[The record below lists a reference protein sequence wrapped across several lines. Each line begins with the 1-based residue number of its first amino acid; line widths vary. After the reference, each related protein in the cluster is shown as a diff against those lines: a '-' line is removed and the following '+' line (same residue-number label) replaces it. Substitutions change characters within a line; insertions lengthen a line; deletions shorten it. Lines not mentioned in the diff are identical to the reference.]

1 MPSEVS
7 AFKCDHCHR
16 CFGRI
21 NNARI
26 HEDACKNNPERRQ
39 CITCIHGTIDTIHA
53 ESNHTGFDSLS
64 YTYHS
69 APYCAHHGKPITEKP
84 YFIEC
89 DSDDG
94 GGWYEERPLP
104 STCHHYEYKG
114 KPGWTKREREE
125 TEAER
130 KKMTWP

>member
-1 MPSEVS
+1 MASEIK
-7 AFKCDHCHR
+7 AFKCDFCSR

-21 NNARI
+21 NNART
-26 HEDACKNNPERRQ
+26 HEAACKNNPARRQ
-39 CITCIHGTIDTIHA
+39 CITCIHGTMDAIHVERA
-53 ESNHTGFDSLS
+53 HASSCFS

-69 APYCAHHGKPITEKP
+69 APYCAHHNNTPIHEKP

-104 STCHHYEYKG
+104 GTCHHYEYKG

-125 TEAER
+125 TEEER
-130 KKMTWP
+130 VKITWP